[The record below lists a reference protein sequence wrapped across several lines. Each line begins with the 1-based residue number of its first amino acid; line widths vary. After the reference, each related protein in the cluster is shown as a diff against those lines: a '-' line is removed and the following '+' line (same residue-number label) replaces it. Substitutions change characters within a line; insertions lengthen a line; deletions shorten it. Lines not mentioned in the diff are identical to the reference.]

1 MVRVGGYG
9 PVGEGGAMVRNHL
22 VYVLPGIG
30 GSVLERPGGGGTQ
43 PEVAWDAGFGDIAG
57 LLLRPRR
64 LAADEPLR
72 ATGLIRSKRLL
83 PGWSVVPGYER
94 LVANLQAL
102 PGAVIDTGH
111 PERRDPHANVVLFP
125 YDFRLGVR
133 HAAKLL
139 AADAHSRLKD
149 LAPSERAGRVVVVA
163 HSMGGLV
170 ARYWLGPLEGWP
182 LCRALITLGTPH
194 RGAPKALQL
203 LANGVRVAGIRMDGV
218 SDLLGQWP
226 SVAEL
231 LPRYPMV
238 WDTTAGASLYPHE
251 VPLEHVRLPAKQ
263 GFALHEE
270 IEQAWQAMP
279 RSGAEPQVV
288 PRLGWSHRTVGSAV
302 WDGRALKASK
312 KLPGWLELAGWGEDH
327 GDGTVPAISAVPVE
341 MDGHDTSGW
350 RARDRHGPI
359 VSADWIPGL
368 VQVYEERQ
376 RLTAAR
382 GEEREAALGL
392 DMDELHAHGA
402 TIPLQVR
409 LRGDRLPPEATTGAA
424 GLAVWATLRPV
435 HGPRSAAAEVRLEWD
450 GDEGGYVTQLPG
462 PEPGLYDVRVSVR
475 AVPGV
480 GDLSASDSLAVVAP

>member
-1 MVRVGGYG
+1 MKKA
-9 PVGEGGAMVRNHL
+9 GEMGRRHL

-30 GSVLERPGGGGTQ
+30 GSVLERPRGGRKQ
-43 PEVAWDAGFGDIAG
+43 PEAVWDAGFCDISG
-57 LLLRPRR
+57 LLLRPHR
-64 LAADEPLR
+64 LGMDEPLR

-83 PGWSVVPGYER
+83 PGWTVVPGYER

-102 PGAVIDTGH
+102 PGTVIDTGH
-111 PERRDPHANVVLFP
+111 PETRNPGANVVLFP

-133 HAAKLL
+133 DAAKLL
-139 AADAHSRLKD
+139 AADVHDRLKD
-149 LAPSERAGRVVVVA
+149 LSPAERAGRVVVVA

-170 ARYWLGPLEGWP
+170 ARHWLGPLGGWP

-203 LANGVRVAGIRMDGV
+203 LANGVRVAGVRLDGV

-238 WDTTAGASLYPHE
+238 WDTAAAAPLYPHE
-251 VPLEHVRLPAKQ
+251 VPLEHLRSRAKQ

-279 RSGAEPQVV
+279 RTGAEPQVV
-288 PRLGWSHRTVGSAV
+288 PRLGWSHRTAGSAV
-302 WDGRALKASK
+302 WDGRTLKVSK
-312 KLPGWLELAGWGEDH
+312 KLPGWLELAGWEEEH

-341 MDGHDTSGW
+341 LDGHDTSGW

-376 RLTAAR
+376 TLTAAR

-392 DMDELHAHGA
+392 DVEELHAQGSA
-402 TIPLQVR
+402 IPLQVQ
-409 LRGDRLPPEATTGAA
+409 LCGDSLPQEVTADPDR
-424 GLAVWATLRPV
+424 LAVWATLRPV
-435 HGPRSAAAEVRLEWD
+435 HGPRAAVTEARLDWD
-450 GDEGGYVTQLPG
+450 SDRGGYVTELPG
-462 PEPGLYDVRVSVR
+462 PQAGLHDVRVSVR

-480 GDLSASDSLAVVAP
+480 GDLSVSDTTAVVAL

>member
-1 MVRVGGYG
+1 MGR
-9 PVGEGGAMVRNHL
+9 RHL

-30 GSVLERPGGGGTQ
+30 GSVLERRPEDGLKQ
-43 PEVAWDAGFGDIAG
+43 PETVWDAGFCDIAD
-57 LLLRPRR
+57 LLSRPRR
-64 LAADEPLR
+64 LSMDEPLR
-72 ATGLIRSKRLL
+72 AVGLIGSKRLL
-83 PGWSVVPGYER
+83 PGWTVVRGYER

-102 PGAVIDTGH
+102 PGTVIDVGH
-111 PERRDPHANVVLFP
+111 PDRRNPDANVVLFP
-125 YDFRLGVR
+125 YDFRLSVR

-139 AADAHSRLKD
+139 AADVHDRLQD
-149 LAPSERAGRVVVVA
+149 VAPSERAGRVVVVA

-170 ARYWLGPLEGWP
+170 ARYWLGPLEGWS

-203 LANGVRVAGIRMDGV
+203 LANGVRVAGIRLDGV
-218 SDLLGQWP
+218 SELLGQWP
-226 SVAEL
+226 SMAEL

-238 WDTTAGASLYPHE
+238 WDTAAAAPLYPHD
-251 VPLEHVRLPAKQ
+251 VPLDSLRLLAKQ

-288 PRLGWSHRTVGSAV
+288 PRLGWSHRTAASAV
-302 WDGRALKASK
+302 WDGHALKVSK
-312 KLPGWLELAGWGEDH
+312 SLPGWLELAGWEEDD

-359 VSADWIPGL
+359 VAADWIAGL

-392 DMDELHAHGA
+392 DVDELHAQGA
-402 TIPLQVR
+402 TIPLRVW
-409 LRGDRLPPEATTGAA
+409 LCGGSLPPEATGAA
-424 GLAVWATLRPV
+424 GLAVWATVRPV
-435 HGPRSAAAEVRLEWD
+435 RGPRSAVAEVRLEWD
-450 GDEGGYVTQLPG
+450 CDGGSYVTELPG
-462 PEPGLYDVRVSVR
+462 QEPGLYDVRVSVR

-480 GDLSASDSLAVVAP
+480 GDLSTSDTLAVVVP

>member
-1 MVRVGGYG
+1 MGR
-9 PVGEGGAMVRNHL
+9 RHL

-30 GSVLERPGGGGTQ
+30 GSVLERPEEGA
-43 PEVAWDAGFGDIAG
+43 ERSKVVWDAGFGDIAG
-57 LLLRPRR
+57 LLSRPHR
-64 LAADEPLR
+64 LAVDEPLR
-72 ATGLIRSKRLL
+72 AVGLIGSKRLL
-83 PGWSVVPGYER
+83 PGWTVVPGYER

-102 PGAVIDTGH
+102 PGAVVDTGH
-111 PERRDPHANVVLFP
+111 PDRRDPAANVVLFP

-139 AADAHSRLKD
+139 AADVHDRLKD

-203 LANGVRVAGIRMDGV
+203 LANGVRVAGVRLAPV

-226 SVAEL
+226 SVSEL

-238 WDTTAGASLYPHE
+238 WDTASAAPLYPHD
-251 VPLEHVRLPAKQ
+251 VPLDSLRPLAKQ

-270 IEQAWQAMP
+270 IEQAWQEMP

-288 PRLGWSHRTVGSAV
+288 PRLGWSHRTAGSAV
-302 WDGRALKASK
+302 WDGRALKVSK
-312 KLPGWLELAGWGEDH
+312 KLPDWLELAGWEEDH

-359 VSADWIPGL
+359 VSADWVPDL

-376 RLTAAR
+376 RLSAAR

-392 DMDELHAHGA
+392 DLDELHPQGCA
-402 TIPLQVR
+402 IPLQAQ
-409 LRGDRLPPEATTGAA
+409 LRGDSLPPEATTDPG
-424 GLAVWATLRPV
+424 GLAVWASLRPV
-435 HGPRSAAAEVRLEWD
+435 HGPRAVVAERRLEWD
-450 GDEGGYVTQLPG
+450 RDRGSYVTELPG

-480 GDLSASDSLAVVAP
+480 GDLSASDTLAVVAP